1 MEIELVPDPGVDD
14 PAWRAVAA
22 ALARADM
29 MDDLRLAASEGAWR
43 CSGLKDAVERSVN
56 PAGAIPSFVP
66 SGCVPSG
73 CVPTGYVP
81 PPRSARGAPR
91 A

>member
-1 MEIELVPDPGVDD
+1 MEIELVPDPGADD

-43 CSGLKDAVERSVN
+43 CSGLKDAVERSVA
-56 PAGAIPSFVP
+56 PAGS
-66 SGCVPSG
+66 VPSG

>member
-1 MEIELVPDPGVDD
+1 MEIELVPDPGADD

-43 CSGLKDAVERSVN
+43 CSGLKDAVERSVA
-56 PAGAIPSFVP
+56 PAGSIPSFVP
-66 SGCVPSG
+66 SGCVPTG

>member
-1 MEIELVPDPGVDD
+1 MEIELVPDPGADD

-22 ALARADM
+22 ALAREDM
-29 MDDLRLAASEGAWR
+29 VDDLRLAASEGAWR
-43 CSGLKDAVERSVN
+43 CSGLKDAVERSVA
-56 PAGAIPSFVP
+56 PAGSI
-66 SGCVPSG
+66 PSG
-73 CVPTGYVP
+73 CVPTCYVP

>member
-1 MEIELVPDPGVDD
+1 MEIELVPDPGADD

-43 CSGLKDAVERSVN
+43 CSGLKDAVERSVGVG

-66 SGCVPSG
+66 SGYVPS
-73 CVPTGYVP
+73 GYVP

>member
-43 CSGLKDAVERSVN
+43 CSGLKDAVERSVG

-73 CVPTGYVP
+73 YVP

>member
-1 MEIELVPDPGVDD
+1 MIGEAQRRREHVYLGVSV
-14 PAWRAVAA
+14 VAE
-22 ALARADM
+22 
-29 MDDLRLAASEGAWR
+29 DLRLAASEGAWR
-43 CSGLKDAVERSVN
+43 CSGLKDAVERSVG

-73 CVPTGYVP
+73 YVPSGYVP